1 MSSVAPYDREGGG
14 SMDQKYARALPAPYP
29 RNRVASSAAPPH
41 GGPVRGVI
49 GTFGGYP
56 SPATGGTSVSAH
68 LIEERVN
75 RYYSSEATTERDGE
89 GRLKLAR
96 ARILWSLAGLFMVS
110 MALVAAGEVVA
121 GVPAGAE
128 ATALI
133 PLVAAAVI
141 LPAILAQ
148 LARFMLEPAEEL
160 AQAGD
165 QLQGLYN
172 RARSDALLDP
182 LTSLGN
188 HRAFQEELARQI
200 EEARRHNYPLSL
212 ALMDLDDL
220 KRVNDELG
228 HAGGDGIL
236 ASMGRLIST
245 SVRAADRGFRV
256 GGDEFALLLP
266 HTDGE
271 EAHAIV
277 RRLLA
282 NSLDGETVRPG
293 MPAFSFSAGIS
304 AFPELS
310 PDSGRLRRNADAAL
324 DWSKRHGRTD
334 VQVFDPERH
343 GALDDTRSTP
353 ELAAA
358 VAEVARDHALAA
370 VFQPIYDLQTG
381 EPIGFEGLVRPAESG
396 GFRDAESLFVAAEVT
411 DRTVEL
417 DMACVEVVAASAP
430 REITTQYLSINV
442 SPRTLETEQFRVSDL
457 LTRLAPHGIKP
468 GQIVLE
474 LTEREAIQDL
484 ERLRTNL
491 QACRAAG
498 MRIAADDVGAGHAG
512 LRLLSEVGFDIVK
525 VDLSLVQGGVL
536 RDSTLAV
543 LQALRDLTDR
553 GHMVLVAEGIET
565 REQLEVV
572 RSLGFAAGQGYLLGP
587 PYPLVSMEPI
597 DLELLAA
604 NPFGSLYAA

>member
-1 MSSVAPYDREGGG
+1 
-14 SMDQKYARALPAPYP
+14 
-29 RNRVASSAAPPH
+29 
-41 GGPVRGVI
+41 
-49 GTFGGYP
+49 
-56 SPATGGTSVSAH
+56 
-68 LIEERVN
+68 
-75 RYYSSEATTERDGE
+75 
-89 GRLKLAR
+89 
-96 ARILWSLAGLFMVS
+96 
-110 MALVAAGEVVA
+110 MALIAAGEVVA

-128 ATALI
+128 ATALV

-141 LPAILAQ
+141 LPVILAQ

-160 AQAGD
+160 AHAGE

-200 EEARRHNYPLSL
+200 EEARRHNYPLTL
-212 ALMDLDDL
+212 ALIDLDDL

-228 HAGGDGIL
+228 HAGGDGVL

-245 SVRAADRGFRV
+245 SVRSADRGFRV

-271 EAHAIV
+271 EAHSIV

-282 NSLDGETVRPG
+282 SALDSETARSG

-343 GALDDTRSTP
+343 GAIDDTRSTP

-370 VFQPIYDLQTG
+370 VFQPIYDLRTG
-381 EPIGFEGLVRPAESG
+381 DAIGFEGLVRPAESG
-396 GFRDAESLFVAAEVT
+396 GFRDAETLFVAAEVT

-468 GQIVLE
+468 GQVVLE

-491 QACRAAG
+491 QACRSAG

-512 LRLLSEVGFDIVK
+512 LRLLSEVAFDIVK